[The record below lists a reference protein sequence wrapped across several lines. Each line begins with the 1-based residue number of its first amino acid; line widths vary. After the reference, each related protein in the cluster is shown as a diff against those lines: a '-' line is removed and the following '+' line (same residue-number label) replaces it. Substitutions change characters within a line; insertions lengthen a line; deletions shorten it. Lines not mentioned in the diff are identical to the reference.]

1 MSAVRDLYQEAIR
14 LYNAG
19 DIDGFANVHADD
31 AVLVTPSGTVKG
43 RAAIGVYWSD
53 LRAAFPDLTLTVDTI
68 VEQNDTIAT
77 EWHQS
82 GTNTGPLRTRDGI
95 RTSPT
100 GKRIRHSGME
110 LARVHDGKI
119 VEYHIYWDRMA
130 VARQLGRLPTP
141 RPVGADR
148 PSLGQRFDNWSVRHP
163 ESSVLRPLFRL
174 PTVLWRLGLGPV
186 MTRLEVRR
194 GHLVMLTATG
204 RSSGLPRH
212 TPVTAHSVDGRT
224 YLWCPYGRRA
234 QWYRNITE
242 NPVVT
247 VQSRG
252 GARAMRAV
260 GVDDVDEAAEVIAS
274 LRRFDETFLRSY
286 LGAEGFADTPD
297 DIARNARRLDIR
309 RLEHTRE
316 EGPPA
321 LEADLAWLWL
331 AAAAGATFA
340 VARRHVRRGPASRSS
355 VSKGPNPGNRRA

>member
-53 LRAAFPDLTLTVDTI
+53 LRA
-68 VEQNDTIAT
+68 
-77 EWHQS
+77 
-82 GTNTGPLRTRDGI
+82 
-95 RTSPT
+95 
-100 GKRIRHSGME
+100 
-110 LARVHDGKI
+110 RVRDGKI
-119 VEYHIYWDRMA
+119 VEYHICWDRMA
-130 VARQLGRLPTP
+130 VAEQLGRLPKP
-141 RPVGADR
+141 GPVGAGR
-148 PSLGQRFDNWSVRHP
+148 RSLAQRFDNWTVRHP

-174 PTVLWRLGLGPV
+174 PIVLWRLGLGPV

-234 QWYRNITE
+234 QWYRNISE

-260 GVDDVDEAAEVIAS
+260 GVDDVDEAAQVVAE
-274 LRRFDETFLRSY
+274 LRRFDEAFLRSY

-297 DIARNARRLDIR
+297 DIVQNARRLHIR
-309 RLEHTRE
+309 RLEHTE
-316 EGPPA
+316 DEGPPA
-321 LEADLAWLWL
+321 LEADLAWVWL
-331 AAAAGATFA
+331 AAAAGATFM
-340 VARRHVRRGPASRSS
+340 VARRRDRLCRKALTPTIAVRNAGRTG
-355 VSKGPNPGNRRA
+355 G